1 MNLGSIDRAAGFLDA
16 VTAPLDE
23 VRQAALAAA
32 TKSRKLTRIIARQD
46 TRVPF
51 IATLQILALFAVT
64 AVRPL
69 WLFVLGPIVLGIP
82 HLASDA
88 RYLLI
93 RQRVAREIVFVSI
106 AAALVFVGIQ
116 TLSIFHAAPAH
127 WTGLEI
133 VTATA
138 WIGAAVA
145 AGARERKNRALLFW
159 LVPLVAFG
167 AFATWHAAMTRIVF
181 AHLHNVIGVTAWILL
196 FRKNRKAAILPALAL
211 VLGVGLLVSGATF
224 ALSANAFRG
233 FGFDL
238 SVIGRSLAPGA
249 SPSLAAGAALSFV
262 FLQSVHY
269 AAWLVWIPQDN
280 LPGQGTFTFR
290 MTARSLRADF
300 GIALLV
306 LIAALA
312 LALAGAAA
320 FDPHQAV
327 RTYMSLATFHGY
339 FEIAILAY
347 FAARQDAR
355 QVSARAGQRRE
366 SLAT

>member
-1 MNLGSIDRAAGFLDA
+1 MNLGSLDRTAGFLDA

-23 VRQAALAAA
+23 ARQAALAAA
-32 TKSRKLTRIIARQD
+32 TKSRTLTRIIARKG

-69 WLFVLGPIVLGIP
+69 WLFVLGPILLGIP

-93 RQRVAREIVFVSI
+93 RQRVAREIIFVSI
-106 AAALVFVGIQ
+106 AATLVFTGIQ
-116 TLSIFHAAPAH
+116 ALELFHAAPAH

-133 VTATA
+133 ATATA
-138 WIGAAVA
+138 WIGAAIV
-145 AGARERKNRALLFW
+145 AGARERKNRALLFA
-159 LVPLVAFG
+159 LLPLAAFG
-167 AFATWHAAMTRIVF
+167 AFATWHAAMTRVVF
-181 AHLHNVIGVTAWILL
+181 AHLHNVVGVTAWVLL
-196 FRKNRKAAILPALAL
+196 FRKNKKTAILPALAI
-211 VLGVGLLVSGATF
+211 VIGVGLLLSGATF
-224 ALSANAFRG
+224 ALSANAFRA

-238 SVIGRSLAPGA
+238 STIGRGLAPGA
-249 SPSLAAGAALSFV
+249 SPSVAAGAALSFV

-300 GIALLV
+300 GVVALAMIALAM
-306 LIAALA
+306 IALS
-312 LALAGAAA
+312 GTAA
-320 FDPHQAV
+320 FDPHRAV

-347 FAARQDAR
+347 FTARGA
-355 QVSARAGQRRE
+355 RE
-366 SLAT
+366 SIAA

>member
-1 MNLGSIDRAAGFLDA
+1 MNLGSIDRAAGFIDA

-23 VRQAALAAA
+23 ARQAALAAA

-46 TRVPF
+46 SRVAF

-69 WLFVLGPIVLGIP
+69 WLFVLGPIVLGVP

-88 RYLLI
+88 RYLVI
-93 RQRVAREIVFVSI
+93 RQRVSREILFVSI
-106 AAALVFVGIQ
+106 AATLVFVGFQ
-116 TLSIFHAAPAH
+116 VLELFHVAPAH

-133 VTATA
+133 ATAVA
-138 WIGAAVA
+138 WIGASII
-145 AGARERKNRALLFW
+145 AGAREGKNRALLFLLAPL
-159 LVPLVAFG
+159 LVLG
-167 AFATWHAAMTRIVF
+167 AFATWHAAMTRVVF
-181 AHLHNVIGVTAWILL
+181 AHLHNVVGVVAWIFL
-196 FRKNRKAAILPALAL
+196 FRKNKKTALLPALAL
-211 VLGVGLLVSGATF
+211 VLGVGLLLSGATF
-224 ALSANAFRG
+224 AFSANAFRG

-238 SVIGRSLAPGA
+238 SMIGRSLAPGA
-249 SPSLAAGAALSFV
+249 SPGLAAGAALSFV

-290 MTARSLRADF
+290 MTARSLHADF
-300 GIALLV
+300 GIALLAI
-306 LIAALA
+306 IALLA
-312 LALAGAAA
+312 LALAGTAA
-320 FDPHQAV
+320 FDPHHAV

-347 FAARQDAR
+347 FACR
-355 QVSARAGQRRE
+355 GRRE
-366 SLAT
+366 TLGA